1 MSSRTDI
8 SEGDRASLRDGG
20 EVIIRPI
27 EPEDKE
33 RLAQAYARLSPESRR
48 RRFLAA
54 PARLTEEDLRYLSEV
69 DHRRHEAM
77 AAFDPDTGDLV
88 GVARYVRVP
97 GDPETGEVAA
107 AVIDDWQGR
116 GVGTQLLSALTNRA
130 RENGLRRY
138 TAVVSV
144 DNRPVR
150 EKLDRL
156 GGSAQPAGHE
166 LEYSIEVPSPDEL
179 EMLIELPSQGMPDRL
194 RTALRRAASGQL
206 RLLAAVW
213 RRPF

>member
-8 SEGDRASLRDGG
+8 SEGHRVSLKDGG

-33 RLAQAYARLSPESRR
+33 RLAQAYQRLSPESRR

-116 GVGTQLLSALTNRA
+116 GGGTQLLSALTNRA
-130 RENGLRRY
+130 R
-138 TAVVSV
+138 
-144 DNRPVR
+144 
-150 EKLDRL
+150 
-156 GGSAQPAGHE
+156 
-166 LEYSIEVPSPDEL
+166 
-179 EMLIELPSQGMPDRL
+179 
-194 RTALRRAASGQL
+194 
-206 RLLAAVW
+206 
-213 RRPF
+213 